1 MEVYRF
7 MLIHGTQ
14 IILYTKTELWKDDF
28 NRPIYNET
36 PVTVDNVIIE
46 PMSETEILDTL
57 NLTGRKA
64 VYRLCLPKGDQHD
77 WTDVTVEFFGHKW
90 HTIGEP
96 LEWQEDM
103 VPLSWNKKVRV
114 ERIDG

>member
-1 MEVYRF
+1 
-7 MLIHGTQ
+7 MLIHGIT
-14 IILYTKTELWKDDF
+14 INLYTKTQTGTDAF
-28 NRPIYNET
+28 NRPTYTET
-36 PVTVDNVIIE
+36 AIPVDNVIIE
-46 PMSETEILDTL
+46 PMSDTEILDAL

-64 VYRLCLPKGDQHD
+64 TYRLCLPKGDQHD
-77 WTDVTVEFFGHKW
+77 WIDKTVEFFGHRW

-103 VPLSWNKKVRV
+103 VPLQWNKKVRV